1 MIESVELNNFISYKS
16 QTIKLDEG
24 ITALIGSNGAGK
36 SAILDAVMF
45 SFFGENGRD
54 VNVEDLQ
61 RIGENQMYTKTTFKI
76 KGKRYSAFRHY
87 VNGKKKKIELQDE
100 SGELIAKDATIVK
113 QKISE
118 LINLDH
124 STFKI
129 ATVVPLKDLQSIV
142 SEGGVFRELID
153 KVLGAEKFKK
163 LDSILTEGKKEFK
176 EYLEEN
182 FHNSYED
189 VERLEREFQEKERE
203 ITESIPKRDELKKSR
218 INLEKNIKELEQQIE
233 KDSAKEVQ
241 LRELEDQKEE
251 LISYAKDAIKK
262 IQREVMEEERK
273 VNECKGCFPIVNKKV
288 EIENELST
296 LNEELRKNT
305 KE

>member
-16 QTIKLDEG
+16 STIKFDDG

-36 SAILDAVMF
+36 SSILDAVMF

-76 KGKRYSAFRHY
+76 KGERYSAFRHY

-100 SGELIAKDATIVK
+100 SGELIAKDATIVT

-118 LINLDH
+118 LINLEH
-124 STFKI
+124 STFKM

-142 SEGGVFRELID
+142 AQGDVFRELID

-163 LDSILTEGKKEFK
+163 LDRILNDGKKEFK
-176 EYLEEN
+176 EYLKEN
-182 FHNSYED
+182 FQNSYEY
-189 VERLEREFQEKERE
+189 VERLEREFQEKEKE

-233 KDSAKEVQ
+233 KLETEKGYMREHEHHEILRTVRKECQ
-241 LRELEDQKEE
+241 QK
-251 LISYAKDAIKK
+251 Y
-262 IQREVMEEERK
+262 Q
-273 VNECKGCFPIVNKKV
+273 
-288 EIENELST
+288 
-296 LNEELRKNT
+296 NT
-305 KE
+305 I